1 MPRTHSIAIWPHQI
15 AVLLPPAKA
24 CLRRIW
30 NWRRTDGQLS
40 GSGSKQK
47 CPKCW
52 FPGEHISLLTKA
64 ELAVWLRG
72 LMKDK
77 VFISAYA
84 VVFLALVIVE
94 RGHAVP
100 NISQVQH
107 ALYVLAWVIAFYAF
121 YFFAGPTLFY
131 WSIRNS
137 ICVFWTTLGSYLIIL
152 FLKTFIVTHLLAGG
166 SSLGHAVLYYLT
178 SAFVSTVVTYAI
190 FLHFR
195 AQAVKGFG
203 YDPLKYLF
211 RRPPRQMECP
221 IQMKLDEANRGPLLM
236 IEAQNQYVS
245 VTTENGTQLIR
256 MTLKSATQSL
266 DPDAGLLIHRSRWL
280 SKKQID
286 ELVYKNGNPYVVTP
300 SGNAYSI
307 SRKMVSKVKETIEQ
321 RKAQSFSIDQTG
333 PATRNEKAQ
342 C

>member
-1 MPRTHSIAIWPHQI
+1 M
-15 AVLLPPAKA
+15 
-24 CLRRIW
+24 
-30 NWRRTDGQLS
+30 
-40 GSGSKQK
+40 
-47 CPKCW
+47 
-52 FPGEHISLLTKA
+52 LTKA
-64 ELAVWLRG
+64 ELTVWLRG

-100 NISQVQH
+100 SISQFQH

-137 ICVFWTTLGSYLIIL
+137 VCVFWATLGSYLIIL

-166 SSLGHAVLYYLT
+166 SSFKHAILYYFT
-178 SAFVSTVVTYAI
+178 SAFVSSVITYAI

-195 AQAVKGFG
+195 TQAIKGFG

-211 RRPPRQMECP
+211 RRPPKQTDCP
-221 IQMKLDEANRGPLLM
+221 IQMKLDETNRGPLLM
-236 IEAQNQYVS
+236 LEAQNQYVS

-256 MTLKSATQSL
+256 MTLKSAAENL
-266 DPDAGLLIHRSRWL
+266 DSEAGLLVHRSRWL
-280 SKKQID
+280 SNSEISD
-286 ELVYKNGNPYVVTP
+286 LVYRNGNPFVVNP
-300 SGNAYSI
+300 GGDEFSI
-307 SRKMVSKVKETIEQ
+307 SRKMVAKVKEVIEQ
-321 RKAQSFSIDQTG
+321 RRAQAPETKRVDR
-333 PATRNEKAQ
+333 ATKNNHAQ

>member
-1 MPRTHSIAIWPHQI
+1 M
-15 AVLLPPAKA
+15 
-24 CLRRIW
+24 
-30 NWRRTDGQLS
+30 
-40 GSGSKQK
+40 
-47 CPKCW
+47 
-52 FPGEHISLLTKA
+52 LTKA
-64 ELAVWLRG
+64 DLTVWLRG

-84 VVFLALVIVE
+84 VVFLALVVVE

-100 NISQVQH
+100 NISQFQH

-121 YFFAGPTLFY
+121 YYFAGPSLFY

-166 SSLGHAVLYYLT
+166 SSLKHAILYYIT
-178 SAFVSTVVTYAI
+178 SAFVSSVITYAI

-195 AQAVKGFG
+195 SQAIKGFG

-211 RRPPRQMECP
+211 RSPPKQTDCP
-221 IQMKLDEANRGPLLM
+221 VQLMLDEKNRGPILM
-236 IEAQNQYVS
+236 LEAQNQYLS

-256 MTLKSATQSL
+256 MTLKSATESL
-266 DPDAGLLIHRSRWL
+266 DSEAGLLVHRSRWL
-280 SKKQID
+280 SNREISG
-286 ELVYKNGNPYVVTP
+286 LIYKNGNPYVVNP
-300 SGNAYSI
+300 SGDEFSI
-307 SRKMVSKVKETIEQ
+307 SRKIVSKVKDIIEQ
-321 RKAQSFSIDQTG
+321 RGAQAPEPKQADRT
-333 PATRNEKAQ
+333 TKKNVQ

>member
-1 MPRTHSIAIWPHQI
+1 M
-15 AVLLPPAKA
+15 
-24 CLRRIW
+24 
-30 NWRRTDGQLS
+30 
-40 GSGSKQK
+40 
-47 CPKCW
+47 
-52 FPGEHISLLTKA
+52 LTKA
-64 ELAVWLRG
+64 ELAVWLRS

-77 VFISAYA
+77 IFISAYA

-100 NISQVQH
+100 NISQIQH

-121 YFFAGPTLFY
+121 YFFAGPTLFF

-211 RRPPRQMECP
+211 RRPPEQMECP
-221 IQMKLDEANRGPLLM
+221 IQVKLDEINRGPLLM
-236 IEAQNQYVS
+236 VEAQNQYVS

-266 DPDAGLLIHRSRWL
+266 DPDAGLLVHRSRWL
-280 SKKQID
+280 SKNQIGD
-286 ELVYKNGNPYVVTP
+286 LVYRNGNPYVVTP
-300 SGNAYSI
+300 NGTAYSI
-307 SRKMVSKVKETIEQ
+307 SRKMVSKVKEIIEQ
-321 RKAQSFSIDQTG
+321 RKTQAPNINRTDR
-333 PATRNEKAQ
+333 AAKNEQAQ